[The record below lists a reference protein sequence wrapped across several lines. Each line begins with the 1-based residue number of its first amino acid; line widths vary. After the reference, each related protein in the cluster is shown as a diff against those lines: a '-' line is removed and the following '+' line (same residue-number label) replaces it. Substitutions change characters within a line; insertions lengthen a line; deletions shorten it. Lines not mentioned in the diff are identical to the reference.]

1 MKKVVISID
10 MFEDITDDK
19 INKISEKIIK
29 SEKNIIQVK
38 KSLEKIYK

>member
-10 MFEDITDDK
+10 MVEDITDDK

-38 KSLEKIYK
+38 KSREKIYK

>member
-38 KSLEKIYK
+38 KSREKIYK